1 MSEVENTVQA
11 PAVVSAAEASAKSSA
26 IVAYALL
33 ALGLFTGLPWIIGGI
48 WALVKRSDAVGT
60 KYEDHYTNIIKTFW
74 WSLGLYVLGAVLTM
88 AFVGI
93 FIIMGV
99 WIWNVYKVIKGLSRI
114 TSDKSYND

>member
-1 MSEVENTVQA
+1 MSETQNIMEKDL
-11 PAVVSAAEASAKSSA
+11 SEIAARAKSHA

-60 KYEDHYTNIIKTFW
+60 RYDDHYTNIIKTFW
-74 WSLGLYVLGAVLTM
+74 WSLGFYILGALLTM
-88 AFVGI
+88 VFIGV
-93 FIIMGV
+93 FIIFAV
-99 WIWNVYKVIKGLSRI
+99 WIWNAYKIIKGLSRI